1 MHNQECR
8 IRSKIKDI
16 NGNKPLF
23 CPYSIQVSKCRKS
36 CNDINDPYAKL
47 CVPHVVKNIMSKYLI

>member
-23 CPYSIQVSKCRKS
+23 YPYNIQVGKCRK
-36 CNDINDPYAKL
+36 
-47 CVPHVVKNIMSKYLI
+47 VVMISVISMQNYVLLMLLKT

>member
-23 CPYSIQVSKCRKS
+23 YPYNIQVGISY
-36 CNDINDPYAKL
+36 PYAKL
-47 CVPHVVKNIMSKYLI
+47 CAPHVVKNIMSKYLIWCQELMK